1 MSTTSTLGPGALLGA
16 LRRTSDTVNRATI
29 LVCAVLLAV
38 MLLVSAAGIVLEL
51 GLALAGHFGRAS
63 LFDSGPL
70 AFAYANTRP
79 SLFRLFLPWLG
90 MLSITVAFKY
100 GEHIAILA
108 VARLLPRWAARL
120 AQAVNLAAIGI
131 FAIALL
137 WYGIGFFREA
147 TNLYIISSS
156 LQVAHHWTAASVPV
170 AGAILCL
177 HLVDGMALLE
187 ERGAISA
194 AAEEVEAAEAEL
206 EFGDGPPTGPIH
218 TDTDS
223 AGTDADDAGPAPGR
237 RIAEVAG

>member
-1 MSTTSTLGPGALLGA
+1 MSTTSTLGPGALVGA
-16 LRRTSDTVNRATI
+16 LRRASDAVNRATI
-29 LVCAVLLAV
+29 VVCALLLAV
-38 MLLVSAAGIVLEL
+38 MLVVSAAGIVLEM
-51 GLALAGHFGRAS
+51 GLALAHRLGQAS

-108 VARLLPRWAARL
+108 VARMLPRWAARL
-120 AQAVNLAAIGI
+120 AQGINLAAIGL
-131 FAIALL
+131 FALALL
-137 WYGIGFFREA
+137 WYGFGFFREA
-147 TNLYIISSS
+147 SNLYIISSS

-187 ERGAISA
+187 ERGAIGA
-194 AAEEVEAAEAEL
+194 AAGEVEAAEGGL
-206 EFGDGPPTGPIH
+206 DYGDGPAE
-218 TDTDS
+218 
-223 AGTDADDAGPAPGR
+223 AGISPPSLAEAAGPTPAR
-237 RIAEVAG
+237 RVAEAAG

>member
-1 MSTTSTLGPGALLGA
+1 MSTTSTLGPGALLGT

-51 GLALAGHFGRAS
+51 GLALAGRLGHAS

-137 WYGIGFFREA
+137 WYGLGFFREA
-147 TNLYIISSS
+147 SNLYIISPS

-194 AAEEVEAAEAEL
+194 AAEEVEAAETEL
-206 EFGDGPPTGPIH
+206 EFGDGPPTGPI
-218 TDTDS
+218 DT
-223 AGTDADDAGPAPGR
+223 AGADADDAGPAPAR